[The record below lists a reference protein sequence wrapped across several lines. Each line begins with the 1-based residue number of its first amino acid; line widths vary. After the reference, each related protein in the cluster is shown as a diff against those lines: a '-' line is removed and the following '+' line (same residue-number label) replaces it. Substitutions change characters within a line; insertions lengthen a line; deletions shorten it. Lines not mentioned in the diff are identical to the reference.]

1 MSGFNKR
8 GGKKQILE
16 YFCLLF
22 FPLIIVLLLSL
33 SIINILDINNGKEL
47 LKLREQQ
54 GGEILKLN
62 IENNFSTISQDFKVI
77 MNSNELNNYI
87 NLPDDNNLY
96 EVNQLFKRFETNKK
110 VYDQIRIL
118 SPNGMEKA
126 RANYNFSDIKIVDKN
141 NLQDK
146 SSSNYF
152 KDMANLN
159 KNQIYISQFDL
170 NTEKGII
177 ENPIKPIIRFGIPL
191 FNNNGQKSGFLVF
204 NYLGEDVL
212 NQIDKYE
219 KLNKNY
225 KIELVN
231 KQGYWIKNENRE
243 KEWAFMY
250 PDKNQISFKNEKEK
264 IWDII
269 SGEHSS
275 FAEDSNMY
283 YFTSITLLPD
293 NDSDFVNII
302 GYNNLYLL
310 ISCPLDDLGF
320 FANIKNSG
328 LLDIGIISAILIMM
342 ISLFAA
348 SILNNRKEAKDKME
362 MASTIMENAKE
373 AILLTDSETRVIY
386 VNKSFLNIT
395 GYTMKEV
402 LGKKTSYFKSGKHSS
417 EFYKTMWESISKHGR
432 WQGEIWDKRKD
443 GRLYPKNISIIKISR
458 ENDQVEYL
466 GIFEDLT
473 YIKEQEE
480 KIKNLL
486 DYDEFTMLPTLHLI
500 KQLISNRINSINKA
514 KEKISVISL
523 DINNYDELKD
533 SLGYKKMDSLILE
546 TVAVIKENCNE
557 NIVLSRTG
565 KNEFLI
571 FMVSSEN
578 KDAAEFIDNIIREL
592 QKPININE
600 DFIYLYLSI
609 GVSIYP
615 DDAENIE
622 ELIKNADLAKHYL
635 YTGHSVRYHF
645 FDKNLIDKYL
655 YNNKIESKLRG
666 AIERNEIYLNYQPQ
680 IDLEKQTIIGAESL
694 IRWYNKEL
702 GNVPP
707 DKFIPIAEKT
717 GLILNIGEWVLDESL
732 KQCSNWKESNMD
744 LTVAVNFS
752 PVQFKKMS
760 VSQLIEKK
768 LNKYSLDGS
777 FLEIEIT
784 EGLLMDDNQEVR
796 EELEKIEALGVKIA
810 IDDFGTGYSSLSY
823 LRKFKFDKIKIDRE
837 FVKDFPEKEDG
848 TLAQIIINLSHS
860 LKMKVIAEGVET
872 KAQFEFMKDNN
883 CDEIQ
888 GYYYSPP
895 VSAEELEELVKIKPW

>member
-1 MSGFNKR
+1 S
-8 GGKKQILE
+8 
-16 YFCLLF
+16 
-22 FPLIIVLLLSL
+22 V
-33 SIINILDINNGKEL
+33 
-47 LKLREQQ
+47 
-54 GGEILKLN
+54 
-62 IENNFSTISQDFKVI
+62 TQDFKVI
-77 MNSNELNNYI
+77 MNSNEVNNYI
-87 NLPDDNNLY
+87 NMPDHNNLY
-96 EVNQLFKRFETNKK
+96 EVNQLFKRFEINKK

-118 SPNGMEKA
+118 SPNGMEEA
-126 RANYNFSDIKIVDKN
+126 RVNYNFNSIKIADRSNIQN
-141 NLQDK
+141 N

-152 KDMANLN
+152 KDMAILK
-159 KNQIYISQFDL
+159 KNEIYISQFDL
-170 NTEKGII
+170 YAENGII
-177 ENPIKPIIRFGIPL
+177 ENPIKPVIRFGIPL

-231 KQGYWIKNENRE
+231 KQGYWIKSENKD
-243 KEWAFMY
+243 KEWTFMY
-250 PDKNQISFKNEKEK
+250 PDKKQISLKNEKAK

-269 SGEHSS
+269 NEKHSS

-283 YFTSITLLPD
+283 YITSITLLPD
-293 NDSDFVNII
+293 NDSVFKKGI
-302 GYNNLYLL
+302 GDTSLYLL
-310 ISCPLDDLGF
+310 IFRSLNDLEF
-320 FANIKNSG
+320 LENINNSG
-328 LLDIGIISAILIMM
+328 LLGIGIISAILMM
-342 ISLFAA
+342 LISLFAA
-348 SILNNRKEAKDKME
+348 SILNNRKEAKDKMK

-395 GYTMKEV
+395 GYEKKEV
-402 LGKKTSYFKSGKHSS
+402 LGKKTSYFKSGKHPC
-417 EFYKTMWESISKHGR
+417 EFYKAMWESINKHGT

-443 GRLYPKNISIIKISR
+443 GRLYPKNMSIIKISR

-466 GIFEDLT
+466 GIFEDLSQ
-473 YIKEQEE
+473 IKEQED
-480 KIKNLL
+480 KIKILL
-486 DYDEFTMLPTLHLI
+486 DYDELTMLPTLHLI
-500 KQLISNRINSINKA
+500 KQLISDRINSIDKE

-523 DINNYDELKD
+523 TINNYDELKD
-533 SLGYKKMDSLILE
+533 SLGYKKIDSLILE
-546 TVAVIKENCNE
+546 TVAVIKENCKE
-557 NIVLSRTG
+557 SIVLSRTG
-565 KNEFLI
+565 KNDFLI

-578 KDAAEFIDNIIREL
+578 KDAEEFIAQIIKEL
-592 QKPININE
+592 QKPIKIAE

-609 GVSIYP
+609 GASIYP

-622 ELIKNADLAKHYL
+622 ELIKYADLAKHYV
-635 YTGHSVRYHF
+635 YTGNSVKYHF
-645 FDKNLIDKYL
+645 FNKNLIDKYL

-666 AIERNEIYLNYQPQ
+666 AVERSEIYLNYQPQ
-680 IDLEKQTIIGAESL
+680 IDLKKQTVTGAESL
-694 IRWYNKEL
+694 IRWHDKEL
-702 GNVPP
+702 GNIPP

-732 KQCSNWKESNMD
+732 KQCRCWKDKNIK

-752 PVQFKKMS
+752 PVQFKKTD
-760 VSQLIEKK
+760 VYQLIEKK
-768 LNKYSLDGS
+768 LNKYSLDGN

-784 EGLLMDDNQEVR
+784 EGLLMDDNQELR
-796 EELEKIEALGVKIA
+796 EELKKIESLGVKIA

-872 KAQFEFMKDNN
+872 RKQFEFMKDNN

-895 VSAEELEELVKIKPW
+895 VSAEKLEELIKIRPL